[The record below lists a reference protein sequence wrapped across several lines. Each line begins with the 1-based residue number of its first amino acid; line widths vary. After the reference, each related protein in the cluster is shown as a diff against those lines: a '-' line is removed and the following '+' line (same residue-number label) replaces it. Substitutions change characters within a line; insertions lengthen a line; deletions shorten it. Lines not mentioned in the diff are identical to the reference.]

1 MTAAPSSESTQYS
14 DCYAAIC
21 QRLLRQA
28 QEKLHIGDLI
38 QASEEGWGA
47 AAHAIKSVAE
57 KWGWYRQGHYRL
69 NAVVGF
75 IAYERN
81 REDLVT
87 LYLHPT
93 TMHFNYYEHELEAD
107 QVQTARNATK
117 VFVDE
122 LERIRVEPD
131 RTDSQ

>member
-1 MTAAPSSESTQYS
+1 MTTAPPTESTRFS
-14 DCYAAIC
+14 DSYAAIC

-57 KWGWYRQGHYRL
+57 KWGWYHQRHYPL

-75 IAYERN
+75 IAYERS

-122 LERIRVEPD
+122 LEKIRVEPD